1 MMYMS
6 STKPSNMEEIRKHKE
21 ICSKI
26 LALSPKIRY
35 VGMLNIFG
43 KTIAGD
49 MRKGVRPLFKPEE
62 ARDDFFLTATRE
74 SLRKNF
80 VPSLG
85 KHHFTLTVHDKVKIV
100 SFSSD
105 TVAFYI
111 TVEEDASYDEIAKIV
126 EAASKF
132 RT

>member
-1 MMYMS
+1 MS
-6 STKPSNMEEIRKHKE
+6 SARPNNMDEIRKHKE
-21 ICSKI
+21 TCDKI

-35 VGMLNIFG
+35 VGMLNAFG

-49 MRKGVRPLFKPEE
+49 LRKDIKPFFKPEE
-62 ARDDFFLTATRE
+62 ARDEFFLTATRE
-74 SLRKNF
+74 ALRKAF
-80 VPSLG
+80 ATSLG
-85 KHHFTLTVHDKVKIV
+85 RNNFTLTVHDKVKIV

-105 TVAFYI
+105 TVVFYI
-111 TVEEDASYDEIAKIV
+111 TVEKDTSYDEIVKIV

>member
-1 MMYMS
+1 MS
-6 STKPSNMEEIRKHKE
+6 GKRPNDMDDIHKHKE
-21 ICSKI
+21 TCDKI

-35 VGMLNIFG
+35 VGMINTFG

-49 MRKGVRPLFKPEE
+49 LRKGIRPYFKLEE
-62 ARDDFFLTATRE
+62 ARDEFFITAIRE
-74 SLRKNF
+74 SLRKAF
-80 VPSLG
+80 TASLG
-85 KHHFTLTVHDKVKIV
+85 KNQFTLTVHDNVKII

-111 TVEEDASYDEIAKIV
+111 SVEKDASYDEIVKIV
-126 EAASKF
+126 EAASKY

>member
-1 MMYMS
+1 
-6 STKPSNMEEIRKHKE
+6 MEEIRKHKE
-21 ICSKI
+21 TCSKI

-35 VGMLNIFG
+35 VGMLNVFG

-49 MRKGVRPLFKPEE
+49 LRKGTKPLFKPEE
-62 ARDDFFLTATRE
+62 ARDEFFLTATRE
-74 SLRKNF
+74 SLRKAF
-80 VPSLG
+80 ATSLG
-85 KHHFTLTVHDKVKIV
+85 KTQFTLTVHDKVKII

-105 TVAFYI
+105 TVSFYI
-111 TVEEDASYDEIAKIV
+111 TVEKDTPYEEIVKIV